1 MKRTTLG
8 FIGGI
13 AITAGAFALS
23 PKAQFLAGGAMANAA
38 YRMQDHLH
46 DYDLEHKDA
55 TPEQVWTEFK
65 SQTEMAAKVRETFP
79 RTAYHP
85 VVAMLVCMD
94 ARIDTNELVG
104 DTRRNYY
111 VVRTAGSAMSA
122 KEEEMLELAV
132 NNGVKL
138 IVLTRH
144 TDCAAEKAAKNPE
157 ARAKYPALVAAVD
170 ERDQKVAEFL
180 ARPAIA
186 ERIASGKLIV
196 KQLDIDTANEHL
208 VEHANAPA
216 SPSEEHAVAPSEEH
230 GH

>member
-8 FIGGI
+8 FIGGV
-13 AITAGAFALS
+13 ALTAGAFALS

-55 TPEQVWTEFK
+55 TPEQVWAEFK
-65 SQTEMAAKVRETFP
+65 SQNEMAAKVRETFP

-144 TDCAAEKAAKNPE
+144 SDCAAEKAAKNPE

-170 ERDQKVAEFL
+170 ERDQKVSEFL

-208 VEHANAPA
+208 AEHSNAPVPA
-216 SPSEEHAVAPSEEH
+216 EEHAAAPSEEH